1 MREIQAELLTNTVA
15 QMCIRANYDLP
26 RDVLRQ
32 LQSAQAAEPWPAAQ
46 EILRQILENAEL
58 AAANAQPICQD
69 TGMACV
75 FLEIGQEV
83 HIAGDLKSAVQE
95 GVRRG
100 YAAGWLR
107 KSVVRD
113 PFDRA
118 NTGDNTPAML
128 YFDLVPGEQIK
139 ITVAPKGFGSE
150 NMSRRA
156 SSASFCRPCRTLAR
170 TRARPSWWAW
180 GSAARSTKRRC
191 WQSRRSCASWIRRTK
206 TRFTGHWSRSFW
218 KASTRSASARRAS
231 AAGRRRW
238 QSTF

>member
-83 HIAGDLKSAVQE
+83 HIAGDLKAAVQE

-107 KSVVRD
+107 KSCL
-113 PFDRA
+113 
-118 NTGDNTPAML
+118 L
-128 YFDLVPGEQIK
+128 YTSD
-139 ITVAPKGFGSE
+139 
-150 NMSRRA
+150 
-156 SSASFCRPCRTLAR
+156 
-170 TRARPSWWAW
+170 
-180 GSAARSTKRRC
+180 AADE
-191 WQSRRSCASWIRRTK
+191 
-206 TRFTGHWSRSFW
+206 
-218 KASTRSASARRAS
+218 
-231 AAGRRRW
+231 
-238 QSTF
+238 

>member
-83 HIAGDLKSAVQE
+83 HIAGDLKAAVQE

-113 PFDRA
+113 PFDRV

-150 NMSRRA
+150 NMSRIA
-156 SSASFCRPCRTLAR
+156 ML
-170 TRARPSWWAW
+170 RPSD
-180 GSAARSTKRRC
+180 GLEGVKRFVL
-191 WQSRRSCASWIRRTK
+191 QTV
-206 TRFTGHWSRSFW
+206 
-218 KASTRSASARRAS
+218 
-231 AAGRRRW
+231 
-238 QSTF
+238 